1 MAFGQTECFSAA
13 GSFDTLLTTPAGNR
27 HLLVALTVAI
37 VADVLAAMPA
47 TQLLITRIIAF
58 RHQGSANDWRFER
71 SAAARTGLRLT
82 VYHWTPL
89 AETHMAGFTALV
101 LPAVEHF
108 GAVELAWVVVGDGRV
123 AVRTADRVADMVA
136 AAPLP
141 LAHQLALENVV
152 GFLVALD
159 LAGLRAAGTVL
170 LDDNLAGRTG
180 PLVAAARADV
190 AAVQLATAGH
200 AADRD
205 GVRAALAEVRVSS

>member
-1 MAFGQTECFSAA
+1 M
-13 GSFDTLLTTPAGNR
+13 
-27 HLLVALTVAI
+27 
-37 VADVLAAMPA
+37 ADVLAAMPA

-58 RHQGSANDWRFER
+58 RHQSPANDWRFER

-82 VYHWTPL
+82 VYYWTPL
-89 AETHMAGFTALV
+89 AQTHMACLTALV

-108 GAVELAWVVVGDGRV
+108 GAVELAGVVVGDGRV
-123 AVRTADRVADMVA
+123 AVRTADRVADVVA
-136 AAPLP
+136 ATPLP

-170 LDDNLAGRTG
+170 LDDNFAGRTG

>member
-1 MAFGQTECFSAA
+1 MAFGQTERLPAASCFY
-13 GSFDTLLTTPAGNR
+13 TLLATPAGNR
-27 HLLVALTVAI
+27 HLFVALTVAI

-47 TQLLITRIIAF
+47 SQLLITRIIAF
-58 RHQGSANDWRFER
+58 RHQGSAYDRRFER
-71 SAAARTGLRLT
+71 STAARTGLRLT
-82 VYHWTPL
+82 VYHWTSF
-89 AETHMAGFTALV
+89 AETHMTGFTALV

-108 GAVELAWVVVGDGRV
+108 GAVELAGVVVGDGRV
-123 AVRTADRVADMVA
+123 AVRTADRVADVVA

-205 GVRAALAEVRVSS
+205 GVRATLAEVRVSS